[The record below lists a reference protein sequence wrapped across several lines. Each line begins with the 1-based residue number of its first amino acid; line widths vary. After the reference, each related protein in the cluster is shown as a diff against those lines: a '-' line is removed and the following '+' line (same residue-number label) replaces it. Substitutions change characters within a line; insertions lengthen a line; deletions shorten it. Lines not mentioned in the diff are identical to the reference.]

1 MFVYCEFNKLTCF
14 NVGQVMENTTLFT
27 YSPGENIS
35 TYANTSFV
43 PIFLDEPINFATD
56 ELRVA
61 AELACQGDANC
72 LFDIAS
78 TGDVSVGESTK
89 QVAVQI
95 ESESQALGKTVA
107 QLIISM
113 QLLLHY
119 NFLNIVILL
128 SSICVPINVLSGG
141 PSYSAPGQETT
152 WDRGCLLTGR

>member
-1 MFVYCEFNKLTCF
+1 
-14 NVGQVMENTTLFT
+14 MENTTLFT

-61 AELACQGDANC
+61 AELACRGDVNC

-113 QLLLHY
+113 
-119 NFLNIVILL
+119 
-128 SSICVPINVLSGG
+128 
-141 PSYSAPGQETT
+141 
-152 WDRGCLLTGR
+152 

>member
-95 ESESQALGKTVA
+95 ESESQALGKSA
-107 QLIISM
+107 RQLIM
-113 QLLLHY
+113 
-119 NFLNIVILL
+119 
-128 SSICVPINVLSGG
+128 SI
-141 PSYSAPGQETT
+141 
-152 WDRGCLLTGR
+152 

>member
-1 MFVYCEFNKLTCF
+1 MFVYCDFNKLTCF
-14 NVGQVMENTTLFT
+14 NVGQVMENTSLFT

-61 AELACQGDANC
+61 AELACLGDANC

-95 ESESQALGKTVA
+95 ESESQALGKTVT

-113 QLLLHY
+113 
-119 NFLNIVILL
+119 
-128 SSICVPINVLSGG
+128 
-141 PSYSAPGQETT
+141 
-152 WDRGCLLTGR
+152 